1 MDIQGFWDAVLKQD
15 ARKIEKYFWDDA
27 YINWHCTNE
36 HFNVKEYI
44 KANCEYPGDWEGEIQ
59 RVEQAGDVSIV
70 VVHVYN
76 QDKSLS
82 FHVVS
87 FLRIRDDKIAVPIC
101 ISKRQ
106 SGAAPSSPQ
115 YSSIAVILSSS
126 TPIKETT

>member
-15 ARKIEKYFWDDA
+15 TRKIEKYFWDDA

-44 KANCEYPGDWEGEIQ
+44 KANCESPGDWEGEIQ

-87 FLRIRDDKIAVPIC
+87 FLRIRDDKICSVDEYWGDD
-101 ISKRQ
+101 
-106 SGAAPSSPQ
+106 GAAPDWRLEMQ
-115 YSSIAVILSSS
+115 IGTAIL
-126 TPIKETT
+126 E

>member
-44 KANCEYPGDWEGEIQ
+44 KANCEYPGDWEGKIQ

-82 FHVVS
+82 FQVVS
-87 FLRIRDDKIAVPIC
+87 FLRIRDDKICSVDEYWGDD
-101 ISKRQ
+101 
-106 SGAAPSSPQ
+106 GAAPDWRLEMQ
-115 YSSIAVILSSS
+115 IGTAIL
-126 TPIKETT
+126 E